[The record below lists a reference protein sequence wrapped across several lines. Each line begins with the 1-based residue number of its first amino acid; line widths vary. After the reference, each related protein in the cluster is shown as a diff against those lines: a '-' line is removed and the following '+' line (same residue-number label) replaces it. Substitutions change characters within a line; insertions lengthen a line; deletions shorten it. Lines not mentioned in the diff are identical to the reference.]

1 MSNES
6 DGIKKSKI
14 KKQSDGINCQVAFCR
29 NKHFKGSNI
38 SFFRFLERPIYG
50 HFHSIEPNSSRTCH
64 I

>member
-38 SFFRFLERPIYG
+38 SFFRFPKNDYDRSWTSRIDGLETLKLR
-50 HFHSIEPNSSRTCH
+50 
-64 I
+64 